1 MYAIWFI
8 FHENDELI
16 LQDIIN
22 KLSKKYNS
30 ISFKPHITAYGLIDI
45 KLDEISKICQ
55 VIASETKPFEVCF
68 LDISYSK
75 YFWKTLF
82 VNLRSDK
89 IMIEI
94 FENFCK
100 NIKKL
105 ENHVFEPHI
114 SLIYKK
120 IPNYKKQEIIK
131 NLELKKQFRVKGI
144 SILHYSEKIENW
156 NIIKKFDFKNK

>member
-8 FHENDELI
+8 FDENDELI

-30 ISFKPHITAYGLIDI
+30 ISFKPHITAYGLVDT
-45 KLDEISKICQ
+45 KLDKISKICQ
-55 VIASETKPFEVCF
+55 EIASETKPFDVHF
-68 LDISYSK
+68 LDISYSE

-82 VNLRSDK
+82 VNLKSNR

-105 ENHVFEPHI
+105 ENYIFEPHI

-120 IPNYKKQEIIK
+120 IPNDKKQKIIE
-131 NLELKKQFRVKGI
+131 NLELKKQFSVKGI

-156 NIIKKFDFKNK
+156 SIVKKFDFKNK